1 MQTDLKIS
9 GSAVG
14 RINELFAAKDNTAT
28 ERGGAE
34 VAAPLLGSW
43 CGR

>member
-9 GSAVG
+9 GGAIG
-14 RINELFAAKDNTAT
+14 RINELLAAKDNAAT

-34 VAAPLLGSW
+34 VVAPLLGSW